1 MPESQ
6 VEANQS
12 FEGKLFLVLSGVALL
27 SALVGWATGN
37 PSLLGPGI
45 VGMLCFL
52 AIHFQR
58 HRKLKTFAFTFW
70 VFAFFIGALFYPGI
84 FLRWGDFEQKR
95 LIVPLIQLI
104 MFGMGAT
111 LSLADFGRALRMP
124 KAVGIG
130 MALQFT
136 VMPLAGWAIASSFGF
151 DPEVATG
158 IILIGSCSGG
168 VASNVMAYLARGNV
182 ALSVTMTAC
191 STLVSPLMTP
201 LAMKILA
208 GQLME
213 IQVFDMMISIVE
225 LIILPIGAGLITNAM
240 LHAKTPARVW
250 RPIAFALSLG
260 FFAAGFSG
268 AVEPLMGAIWDRQMV
283 PLAIALL
290 LMSLLRYEWL
300 EHGLPVVSMAGI
312 CYIIA
317 IIAANNQEKILTVG
331 AGLFAAAIIHNSIG
345 YLLGYWGARAGGISE
360 SDARTVAFEVGMQ
373 NGGMGTALAM
383 EVLKSPSAA
392 LGPAIF
398 GTWMNISGST
408 LASWWKERPPRE
420 TGETQPVS
428 V

>member
-1 MPESQ
+1 MSKKPPPQENRGPQ
-6 VEANQS
+6 
-12 FEGKLFLVLSGVALL
+12 GKLFLALSGIALL
-27 SALVGWATGN
+27 AAAGWASGN
-37 PSLLGPGI
+37 QMLLGPGV

-52 AIHFQR
+52 AIYFQR
-58 HRKLKTFAFTFW
+58 HASLKTFAFTFW
-70 VFAFFIGALFYPGI
+70 VFAFFIGALFYPEL
-84 FLRWGDFEQKR
+84 FLNWGSFKQSR

-130 MALQFT
+130 MFLQFS
-136 VMPLAGWAIASSFGF
+136 VMPLAGWAIARAFGF

-191 STLVSPLMTP
+191 STIVSPLMTP
-201 LAMKILA
+201 LLMKLLA
-208 GQLME
+208 GELMA
-213 IQVFDMMISIVE
+213 INVFDMMISIVE

-240 LHAKTPARVW
+240 LQAKTPGRVW
-250 RPIAFALSLG
+250 RPVAFVLSIV
-260 FFAAGFSG
+260 FFVAGLSG
-268 AVEPLMGAIWDRQMV
+268 VVEPVLGPIWDRQMV
-283 PLAIALL
+283 PLAVALL
-290 LMSLLRYEWL
+290 LMSVLRQEWL

-317 IIAANNQEKILTVG
+317 IIAASNQEKIMTVG
-331 AGLFAAAIIHNSIG
+331 AGLFAAALIHNCLG
-345 YLLGYWGARAGGISE
+345 YLLGYWGARAAGVEEG
-360 SDARTVAFEVGMQ
+360 DARTIAFEVGMQ

-408 LASWWKERPPRE
+408 LASWWKERPPQQSRLM
-420 TGETQPVS
+420 
-428 V
+428 